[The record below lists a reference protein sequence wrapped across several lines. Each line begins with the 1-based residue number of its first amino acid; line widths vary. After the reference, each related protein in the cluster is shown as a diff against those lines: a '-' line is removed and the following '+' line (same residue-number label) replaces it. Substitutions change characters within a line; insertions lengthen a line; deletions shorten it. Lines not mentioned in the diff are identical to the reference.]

1 MLLLNVA
8 KQHKY
13 LCHTKRTNMKVIK
26 WIKSLFEA
34 GNQYHTEVERFIV
47 SKNPTSTVELEAW
60 LKYYE
65 QNKFKR
71 MWI

>member
-1 MLLLNVA
+1 
-8 KQHKY
+8 
-13 LCHTKRTNMKVIK
+13 MKVIK
-26 WIKSLFEA
+26 WIKSLFDA
-34 GNQYHTEVERFIV
+34 GNQYHAEVERFIAL
-47 SKNPTSTVELEAW
+47 KNPSSTVELEAW